1 MRDKRPALTGRH
13 RGPGSTSSMTVLD
26 EALHGDRATP
36 VIAFMCQCEQPTNL
50 AVRQQDWQVPTAY
63 RSAARL
69 ARVGDK
75 TNLGERG
82 TTNDIG
88 LFGSR

>member
-1 MRDKRPALTGRH
+1 M
-13 RGPGSTSSMTVLD
+13 SVLD

-36 VIAFMCQCEQPTNL
+36 VIAFMCQCEQPANL

-88 LFGSR
+88 LFWSR